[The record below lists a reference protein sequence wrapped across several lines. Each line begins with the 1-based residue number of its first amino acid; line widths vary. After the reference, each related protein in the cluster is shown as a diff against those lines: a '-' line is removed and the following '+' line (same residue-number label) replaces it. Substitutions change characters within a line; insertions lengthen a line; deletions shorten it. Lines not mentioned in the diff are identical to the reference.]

1 MGSVM
6 AKASPARLNPSAR
19 AMGVAGPQAL
29 RAVLWMLAIALV
41 AAVAAALLPDNPY
54 QRWQLLEN
62 SIHKR
67 ARWIHERIH
76 FDPEPIDIAII
87 GSSRFGAGLNAPLI
101 ARQMSLPEGRV
112 VNFALPESGRNLNAL
127 VVDELYTTKR
137 PRLLVIGVIE
147 KPGRFGHNAF
157 KYLAPPALLASPGHP
172 ANVKWP
178 GDLAYLP
185 YRQLKLTAARFF
197 PAAMGLRTRFEP
209 ALYAGSSIDARDF
222 LPDGAGEAQASLAEL
237 ERGVRKLEAGNTPP
251 VLPPSLADVE
261 FGDERHYLR
270 RILAQARAH
279 GTRVV
284 FVALPYYTGPTELQE
299 QAFYAGFGPV
309 LNAHFVADDPALFAD
324 YGHLN
329 SRGAELASRWLAG
342 QLPALMAGPAAPGG
356 S

>member
-1 MGSVM
+1 M
-6 AKASPARLNPSAR
+6 AKASAPRLNPSALQ
-19 AMGVAGPQAL
+19 MGVAGPRAL
-29 RAVLWMLAIALV
+29 RSLLGVLLVALL

-54 QRWQLLEN
+54 QRWQLLDN

-67 ARWIHERIH
+67 ARWIHERIY

-101 ARQMSLPEGRV
+101 ARELGLPAGRV

-127 VVDELYTTKR
+127 VVSELYATKR

-157 KYLAPPALLASPGHP
+157 KYLAPPAWLASPGHP

-178 GDLAYLP
+178 ADLAYLP
-185 YRQLKLTAARFF
+185 YRQLKLTAARLF
-197 PAAMGLRTRFEP
+197 PDAMGLRTRFEP

-222 LPDGAGEAQASLAEL
+222 LPDGAGDALAPAEEL
-237 ERGVRKLEAGNTPP
+237 ARGVRKLEAGNTPP
-251 VLPPSLADVE
+251 LLPPSLADVE

-270 RILAQARAH
+270 RIMADARAH
-279 GTRVV
+279 RTRVV
-284 FVALPYYTGPTELQE
+284 FLALPYHTGPEALQE
-299 QAFYAGFGPV
+299 QAFYEGFGPV

-329 SRGAELASRWLAG
+329 SRGAEVVSRWLAAR
-342 QLPALMAGPAAPGG
+342 LPAVLADKPRP
-356 S
+356 